1 MFNAP
6 LPLTAQHLATLDA
19 VRGVEDKEK
28 EKSNTRRA
36 AYNALVRLKENNQR
50 LKMAPEKLRLKLLE
64 DGGASKV
71 PSDLVSMLVEQGGDL
86 AALQASFQAQ
96 QEQETEFSDRQA
108 MVPMTE
114 QQVISIYGPEEAK
127 RVMASKRIQGM
138 VQPDRNNPGKDAFL
152 MYEDKKELNVV
163 NRNRH

>member
-1 MFNAP
+1 
-6 LPLTAQHLATLDA
+6 
-19 VRGVEDKEK
+19 
-28 EKSNTRRA
+28 
-36 AYNALVRLKENNQR
+36 
-50 LKMAPEKLRLKLLE
+50 
-64 DGGASKV
+64 
-71 PSDLVSMLVEQGGDL
+71 
-86 AALQASFQAQ
+86 
-96 QEQETEFSDRQA
+96 
-108 MVPMTE
+108 MTE